1 VKKIENNMAA
11 GSRQKKY
18 SSLLQ
23 QDLSEIFQKKMANA
37 FGKAFITITDV
48 EVSPDLRFA
57 KVYLSLMLSENP
69 KETLELIQERKSEI
83 RKHLGNRI
91 GKQVR
96 IVPELAFFVDDTLE
110 QANRID
116 EILSK
121 IDIPPAEDDEEENN
135 DLD

>member
-1 VKKIENNMAA
+1 MAS

-23 QDLSEIFQKKMANA
+23 KDLSEIFQKQMANA

-48 EVSPDLRFA
+48 EVSPDLSFA
-57 KVYLSLMLSENP
+57 KVYLSLMLSDKP
-69 KETLELIQERKSEI
+69 SETLELIKERKSEI

-96 IVPELAFFVDDTLE
+96 VIPELAFFMDETLE
-110 QANRID
+110 NANRID
-116 EILSK
+116 DILSK
-121 IDIPPAEDDEEENN
+121 LDIPPEDKEEEGDDEN
-135 DLD
+135 DD

>member
-1 VKKIENNMAA
+1 MAA

-23 QDLSEIFQKKMANA
+23 KDLSEIFQKQMANA

-48 EVSPDLRFA
+48 EISPDLSFA
-57 KVYLSLMLSENP
+57 KIYLSLMLSENP
-69 KETLELIQERKSEI
+69 SETLEMIRERKSEI

-96 IVPELAFFVDDTLE
+96 IVPELAFFMDDTLE
-110 QANRID
+110 RANRID
-116 EILSK
+116 DILSK
-121 IDIPPAEDDEEENN
+121 LDIPPEETDEDDENK
-135 DLD
+135 D

>member
-1 VKKIENNMAA
+1 MAA

-18 SSLLQ
+18 SSLLKK
-23 QDLSEIFQKKMANA
+23 DLSEIFQKQMANA

-48 EVSPDLRFA
+48 EVSPDLSYA
-57 KVYLSLMLSENP
+57 KVYLSLMLSDKP
-69 KETLELIQERKSEI
+69 SETLEMIQERKSEI

-96 IVPELAFFVDDTLE
+96 IVPELAFFMDDTLE

-116 EILSK
+116 SILSK
-121 IDIPPAEDDEEENN
+121 LDIPPEEEDEDEDENK
-135 DLD
+135 D

>member
-1 VKKIENNMAA
+1 MAS

-23 QDLSEIFQKKMANA
+23 KDLSEIFQKQMSNA

-48 EVSPDLRFA
+48 EVSPDLSFA
-57 KVYLSLMLSENP
+57 KVYLSLMLSDNP
-69 KETLELIQERKSEI
+69 SETLEMIVERKSEI

-96 IVPELAFFVDDTLE
+96 VVPELAFFMDDTIE
-110 QANRID
+110 RANRID
-116 EILSK
+116 DILSK
-121 IDIPPAEDDEEENN
+121 LDIPPEENEGN
-135 DLD
+135 DDDQKDD